1 MGDTKKFFMKH
12 HISIISII
20 GIAIVTYFLLLSG
33 KYVINVE
40 NPSANIFFI
49 LSTILGIIIAIFI
62 TYLITREAFEKRQKK
77 KKKKK

>member
-1 MGDTKKFFMKH
+1 MGDTKKFFIKH

-40 NPSANIFFI
+40 NSGANIFFI
-49 LSTILGIIIAIFI
+49 LSTILAIIILTFI
-62 TYLITREAFEKRQKK
+62 TYLITREAFEKRKK
-77 KKKKK
+77 RK